1 MTRIGVSLDPVG
13 HGLRAQVRRPP
24 AARSPSHSSA
34 GSSGAALPAKPQER
48 VSRPLGI
55 IAGRLI
61 VMVQMSELERI
72 RQDWIKRGSPPCEHK
87 RTAKEFYLGTR
98 TGDQGCLDCGE
109 CPVDDAT

>member
-1 MTRIGVSLDPVG
+1 
-13 HGLRAQVRRPP
+13 
-24 AARSPSHSSA
+24 
-34 GSSGAALPAKPQER
+34 
-48 VSRPLGI
+48 
-55 IAGRLI
+55 
-61 VMVQMSELERI
+61 MVQMSELERI